1 ERKKGEESLRA
12 SEERFRK
19 AITLAP
25 YPIMIHSEGKVLQLS
40 KEWSNQT
47 GYTIDDIPTIKEWT
61 LKAYGKDAV
70 PSQEFIENL
79 YKIDKTQYDGEWKVK
94 VKDGSYRIW
103 DFSSSPIG
111 ESENG
116 NRMAMSMASDI
127 TERNQKQEALKQKT
141 KELQEY
147 YDLMIGRE
155 LKMVELKK
163 EVNELMRKLG
173 NTDKYEI

>member
-1 ERKKGEESLRA
+1 
-12 SEERFRK
+12 
-19 AITLAP
+19 
-25 YPIMIHSEGKVLQLS
+25 
-40 KEWSNQT
+40 
-47 GYTIDDIPTIKEWT
+47 
-61 LKAYGKDAV
+61 
-70 PSQEFIENL
+70 
-79 YKIDKTQYDGEWKVK
+79 
-94 VKDGSYRIW
+94 
-103 DFSSSPIG
+103 
-111 ESENG
+111 
-116 NRMAMSMASDI
+116 MAMSMASDI